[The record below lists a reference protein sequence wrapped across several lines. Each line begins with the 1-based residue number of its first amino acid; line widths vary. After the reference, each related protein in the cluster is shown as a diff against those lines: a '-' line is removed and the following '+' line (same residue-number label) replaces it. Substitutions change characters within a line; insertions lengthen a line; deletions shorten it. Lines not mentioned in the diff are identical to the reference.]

1 MDIRRLAGLLLAAF
15 AGWLLWGGLQAV
27 SMIVS
32 RGSPLSDAL
41 FAPPTSV
48 MRIAGTALAVIG
60 GLLAFLRLPFGALA
74 SLIGTGIFIL
84 MTAAMVLSGASSTLW
99 WDEAAFSG
107 ALLVLTGLLLFHP
120 RD

>member
-1 MDIRRLAGLLLAAF
+1 MDVRRLAGLFQAAL
-15 AGWLLWGGLQAV
+15 AGWLLWGGIHAV
-27 SMIVS
+27 NVIVS

-48 MRIAGTALAVIG
+48 MRIAGTALALIG
-60 GLLAFLRLPFGALA
+60 GLLAFLRLPFGALV
-74 SLIGTGIFIL
+74 SLIGTGIFLL

-107 ALLVLTGLLLFHP
+107 ALVVLTGLLLFQP